1 MFVFPGGAFTL
12 AARCIVLLALRL
24 DLCQGQYC
32 PQRTLTSWR
41 SPRGGGIPGFDHTG
55 HSSSRGVVVRTYIYT
70 SYKQGSV
77 GSPRINLGC
86 RTLQNFLGLLP
97 ATWLNRIIFG
107 FAELRIHIRNSL
119 PREFI
124 SGIHCR
130 VNSFQEFA
138 ASACSSK
145 QVNSYQEFTACAFL
159 GDHGACLAHQ
169 FAQAPF

>member
-1 MFVFPGGAFTL
+1 MRPSADCSRGPVHTSRKPIASRGGPASIGFLFVFPGGAFTL

-32 PQRTLTSWR
+32 PQRTLISWR

-70 SYKQGSV
+70 SYKLGSV

-124 SGIHCR
+124 SGIHG
-130 VNSFQEFA
+130 V
-138 ASACSSK
+138 
-145 QVNSYQEFTACAFL
+145 
-159 GDHGACLAHQ
+159 
-169 FAQAPF
+169 